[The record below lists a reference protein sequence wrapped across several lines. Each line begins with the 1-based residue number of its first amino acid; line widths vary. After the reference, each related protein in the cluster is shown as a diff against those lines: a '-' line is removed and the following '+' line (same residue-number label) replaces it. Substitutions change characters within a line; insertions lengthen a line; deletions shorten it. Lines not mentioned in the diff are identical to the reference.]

1 MPGKSLVTRSVFFA
15 AAFLCASQV
24 HAQTRGS
31 ASDSIRA
38 STFDRLDRTSQK
50 LLWTVN
56 CAMSTGRG
64 RAMGLFG
71 PPDSVGRTG
80 QCFQRD
86 GHAFGVFFNPDSTFT
101 RARQLRVLDFATK
114 TRYLGP
120 VDTAAILAEARA
132 ENDAELKGTPPFQS
146 EKRPFAPISM
156 RSDGDSIEVWL
167 LPYGTLMSPPSTV
180 GGERGF
186 IYSPDGRILAREV
199 NAFDR
204 YRTIAIPDSGSVAI
218 LSREDDL
225 PLVSELIVTNAL
237 HNHGREV
244 QVVTKAYASHLVGR
258 DSSSV
263 WIQMHRR

>member
-1 MPGKSLVTRSVFFA
+1 MRRAAVFA

-24 HAQTRGS
+24 HGQTR
-31 ASDSIRA
+31 ASVPDSIRA
-38 STFDRLDRTSQK
+38 AAFDRLDRTSQK

-56 CAMSTGRG
+56 CAMSTGRA

-86 GHAFGVFFNPDSTFT
+86 GHTFGVFFNPDSTFI
-101 RARQLRVLDFATK
+101 RAGRLRVVDFATK

-120 VDTAAILAEARA
+120 VDTTAILAEARA
-132 ENDAELKGTPPFQS
+132 ENDAELKGMPSFQR
-146 EKRPFAPISM
+146 ERRPFAPISM

-167 LPYGTLMSPPSTV
+167 LPYGVLMNPPSTV

-186 IYSPDGRILAREV
+186 IYSPDGRTLAREV

-204 YRTIAIPDSGSVAI
+204 YRTIAIPDSGQVTI

-225 PLVSELIVTNAL
+225 PLVSELMVTNVL
-237 HNHGREV
+237 HNQGRDV
-244 QVVTKAYASHLVGR
+244 QVVTKSYASHLVGR
-258 DSSSV
+258 GSNSV
-263 WIQMHRR
+263 WLQQHRR

>member
-1 MPGKSLVTRSVFFA
+1 
-15 AAFLCASQV
+15 
-24 HAQTRGS
+24 
-31 ASDSIRA
+31 
-38 STFDRLDRTSQK
+38 
-50 LLWTVN
+50 
-56 CAMSTGRG
+56 MSTD
-64 RAMGLFG
+64 RARATGQFG
-71 PPDSVGRTG
+71 PPESVGRTG

-86 GHAFGVFFNPDSTFT
+86 GRTFGVFFNPDSTFSK
-101 RARQLRVLDFATK
+101 ARQLRVLDFSTK

-120 VDTAAILAEARA
+120 VDTTAILAEARA
-132 ENDAELKGTPPFQS
+132 ENDAELKGMPSFQS

-167 LPYGTLMSPPSTV
+167 LPYGVLKSPPSTV

-186 IYSPDGRILAREV
+186 IYSPDGRTLAREV

-204 YRTIAIPDSGSVAI
+204 YRAVAIPDSGPVTI

-225 PLVSELIVTNAL
+225 PLVSELVVTNAL
-237 HNHGREV
+237 HNRGRDV

-258 DSSSV
+258 DSSSI

>member
-1 MPGKSLVTRSVFFA
+1 MVENLVNRSAIFA

-24 HAQTRGS
+24 HGQTRGS
-31 ASDSIRA
+31 VSDSARA
-38 STFDRLDRTSQK
+38 AAFDRLDRTSQK

-56 CAMSTGRG
+56 CAMSTGRA

-71 PPDSVGRTG
+71 PSDSVGRTG

-86 GHAFGVFFNPDSTFT
+86 GHTFGVFFNTDSTFT
-101 RARQLRVLDFATK
+101 RARQLRVLDFATR

-120 VDTAAILAEARA
+120 VDTTAIIAEGRA
-132 ENDAELKGTPPFQS
+132 ENDAELKGSPSFRREQRT
-146 EKRPFAPISM
+146 FAPISM

-167 LPYGTLMSPPSTV
+167 LPYGVLMSPPSTV

-186 IYSPDGRILAREV
+186 IYSPDGRTLAREI
-199 NAFDR
+199 NAFDG
-204 YRTIAIPDSGSVAI
+204 YRTIAIPDSGPVTI

-225 PLVSELIVTNAL
+225 PLVSELMVTNAL
-237 HNHGREV
+237 HNHGRDV
-244 QVVTKAYASHLVGR
+244 QIVTKAYASHLVGR

-263 WIQMHRR
+263 WLQQHRR